1 MLDVI
6 SIVPGAEWPAIP
18 SARASQLLALQ
29 FQLERSQWHSI
40 SELRATQ
47 LRQLASV
54 VAHAQTT
61 VPFYR
66 ERLTDLGCDQN
77 EAVDLR
83 DWQSVAVMTRSEI
96 QAAGDQ
102 VHSRDRAP
110 HHGEPTVM
118 MTTGSTGRP
127 VATLSTTLT
136 RMMWN
141 AITLRPH
148 LWHGRDL
155 SKKFATIRWRDTPD
169 SKLSETSRSEYWGTA
184 TAGVVRTGP
193 AVAIDIRTPLER
205 QAEWLIEEDP
215 DYLLTYPSNALALI
229 RHFRKSGQ
237 RLSNLRELR
246 TFGEMLDPQLRM
258 LCREVWD
265 VPLVDNYS
273 AQEFGHIALQCP
285 ESNAYHVQSESLLVE
300 VIDKNGRPCTPGQI
314 GRVVVSTLQNF
325 AMPLLRYEIG
335 DYAEVGEP
343 CRCGR
348 GLPVLNR
355 IVGRSR
361 NMFRLPDGRQIWPS
375 LSLEGQTVPAAAQQ
389 VAQFQ
394 VIQRR
399 IDRLQVRLVTGGPLR
414 QHDEEELR
422 RWLHRSLGYPFEI
435 DFDYV
440 ETIQRSAGGKY
451 EDFRSEVE

>member
-1 MLDVI
+1 
-6 SIVPGAEWPAIP
+6 
-18 SARASQLLALQ
+18 
-29 FQLERSQWHSI
+29 
-40 SELRATQ
+40 
-47 LRQLASV
+47 
-54 VAHAQTT
+54 
-61 VPFYR
+61 
-66 ERLTDLGCDQN
+66 
-77 EAVDLR
+77 
-83 DWQSVAVMTRSEI
+83 
-96 QAAGDQ
+96 
-102 VHSRDRAP
+102 
-110 HHGEPTVM
+110 
-118 MTTGSTGRP
+118 
-127 VATLSTTLT
+127 
-136 RMMWN
+136 
-141 AITLRPH
+141 
-148 LWHGRDL
+148 
-155 SKKFATIRWRDTPD
+155 
-169 SKLSETSRSEYWGTA
+169 
-184 TAGVVRTGP
+184 
-193 AVAIDIRTPLER
+193 
-205 QAEWLIEEDP
+205 
-215 DYLLTYPSNALALI
+215 
-229 RHFRKSGQ
+229 
-237 RLSNLRELR
+237 
-246 TFGEMLDPQLRM
+246 MLDPQLRM

-422 RWLHRSLGYPFEI
+422 RWLHRSLGYPLEI